1 MPTKNSGDRPRR
13 AIPWSQVRFALD
25 SPLEGSGFELPVPRE
40 IALRSRSGLALHLG
54 SLALRRRG
62 PDWNG
67 RPTAE
72 AWVPHREEIPR
83 PHPSVPTASLG
94 SDVFGLGAS
103 LPTFRRAPTPA
114 ENPGAADVFLPA
126 TSSAFSG
133 KPNGAIRPPGRHSAC
148 PGPLTAA
155 IPDRLSRPTIMLSGF
170 APGSRIARHFGG
182 DR

>member
-1 MPTKNSGDRPRR
+1 MQRRSCHFLAPTP
-13 AIPWSQVRFALD
+13 QH
-25 SPLEGSGFELPVPRE
+25 LPAPRE
-40 IALRSRSGLALHLG
+40 IALRSRWGLALHLN

-83 PHPSVPTASLG
+83 PHPSVPTASLR

-103 LPTFRRAPTPA
+103 LLTCRPAPDPRK
-114 ENPGAADVFLPA
+114 NPGAAAVFLPA
-126 TSSAFSG
+126 TSSALSG

-155 IPDRLSRPTIMLSGF
+155 IPDRLSRPTITLSGF
-170 APGSRIARHFGG
+170 APGSKIVRHFEVTA

>member
-1 MPTKNSGDRPRR
+1 MPMNRRRQIRFRP
-13 AIPWSQVRFALD
+13 VGFATD

-40 IALRSRSGLALHLG
+40 IALRSRSGLALQLG

-62 PDWNG
+62 PDWSG

-72 AWVPHREEIPR
+72 AWVPHRVEIPR

-114 ENPGAADVFLPA
+114 E
-126 TSSAFSG
+126 
-133 KPNGAIRPPGRHSAC
+133 KPRRCRRVSTEDIE
-148 PGPLTAA
+148 
-155 IPDRLSRPTIMLSGF
+155 
-170 APGSRIARHFGG
+170 RIFRQA
-182 DR
+182 

>member
-1 MPTKNSGDRPRR
+1 MRESRTYGSVRGALSNGRPYRN
-13 AIPWSQVRFALD
+13 
-25 SPLEGSGFELPVPRE
+25 RE
-40 IALRSRSGLALHLG
+40 IALRSRAGLALHLR

-72 AWVPHREEIPR
+72 AWVPHREEISR
-83 PHPSVPTASLG
+83 PHPSVPTASLR

-103 LPTFRRAPTPA
+103 ATAARPPHPRK
-114 ENPGAADVFLPA
+114 NPGAAAVFLPA

-170 APGSRIARHFGG
+170 APGSRIVRHFGG